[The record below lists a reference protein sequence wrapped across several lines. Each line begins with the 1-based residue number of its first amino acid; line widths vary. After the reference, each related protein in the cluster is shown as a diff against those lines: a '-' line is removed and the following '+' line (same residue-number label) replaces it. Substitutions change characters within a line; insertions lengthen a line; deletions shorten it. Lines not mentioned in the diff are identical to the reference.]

1 MALNIDISST
11 ILGLAGIQAPKNYQ
25 GINLMP
31 FLKNGNI
38 KASRESILI
47 EHLWKLPDI
56 PSSEGIRTNEWKYF
70 RYKYIKAPEELYNL
84 KKDPLEKHNLA
95 GLPKYAKI
103 LSNLRKQLNKSVS
116 KYDAEKLCPDE
127 KSIENQ

>member
-1 MALNIDISST
+1 MIVE
-11 ILGLAGIQAPKNYQ
+11 K
-25 GINLMP
+25 
-31 FLKNGNI
+31 K
-38 KASRESILI
+38 SILI